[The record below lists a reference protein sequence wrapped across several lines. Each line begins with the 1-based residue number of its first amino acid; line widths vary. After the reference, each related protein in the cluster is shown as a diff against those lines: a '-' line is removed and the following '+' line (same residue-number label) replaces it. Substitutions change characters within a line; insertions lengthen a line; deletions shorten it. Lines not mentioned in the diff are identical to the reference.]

1 MRIMHAHVPDNK
13 PGCQAGFS
21 VIFSSTPAIILPD
34 MLETFVPPFIVGL
47 AGSLHCL
54 GMCGPLVVAWSLR
67 YRTASA
73 AGSGNEG
80 YIFFSGAF
88 LHHLGFHAGRIT
100 TYGVLGAIVA
110 GVFGSLEVHRFS
122 MQYRAGFAIAS
133 GIALIGLGLV
143 IFGTLPLPRFV
154 TRLLSPQAT
163 FFGKSLAKLANSMSP
178 SSKIGLGMLAG
189 LLPCGLTWA
198 MLVAAASTLSPVR
211 GLVTMAAFGL
221 GTIPALLAAGM
232 SATLVSART
241 RLFGERA
248 AAIFIVMMG
257 ASLAIRG
264 LGVILGFG
272 DHCGPME
279 LLSKSGLL
287 GR

>member
-1 MRIMHAHVPDNK
+1 
-13 PGCQAGFS
+13 
-21 VIFSSTPAIILPD
+21 
-34 MLETFVPPFIVGL
+34 MLEIFASFIVGL
-47 AGSLHCL
+47 TGSLHCL
-54 GMCGPLVVAWSLR
+54 GMCGPLIIAWSLR
-67 YRTASA
+67 YRSASR
-73 AGSGNEG
+73 AGSGEAG
-80 YIFFSGAF
+80 PSLFSGVF
-88 LHHLGFHAGRIT
+88 LHHLAFHAGRIA
-100 TYGVLGAIVA
+100 TYVLLGAIVA
-110 GVFGSLEVHRFS
+110 GIFSSFEVHRFS

-143 IFGTLPLPRFV
+143 IFGTLPLPHFV
-154 TRLLSPQAT
+154 ARLLSHQASV
-163 FFGKSLAKLANSMSP
+163 FGKSLARLANSGSLG
-178 SSKIGLGMLAG
+178 SKIGLGLVAG

-211 GLVTMAAFGL
+211 GLVMMASFGL

-241 RLFGERA
+241 RLLGERA
-248 AAIFIVMMG
+248 AAIFIVTMG

-287 GR
+287 G

>member
-1 MRIMHAHVPDNK
+1 
-13 PGCQAGFS
+13 
-21 VIFSSTPAIILPD
+21 
-34 MLETFVPPFIVGL
+34 MLEIFASFIVGL
-47 AGSLHCL
+47 TGSFHCL
-54 GMCGPLVVAWSLR
+54 GMCGPLIIAWSLR
-67 YRTASA
+67 YRSASQ
-73 AGSGNEG
+73 AGSGEAG
-80 YIFFSGAF
+80 PSLFPGVFF
-88 LHHLGFHAGRIT
+88 HHLAFHAGRIAS
-100 TYGVLGAIVA
+100 YVLLGAIVA
-110 GVFGSLEVHRFS
+110 GIFSSLEVHRFS
-122 MQYRAGFAIAS
+122 MQYRAGFAVAS

-143 IFGTLPLPRFV
+143 IFGTLPLPHFVVRF
-154 TRLLSPQAT
+154 LSPQASI
-163 FFGKSLAKLANSMSP
+163 FGKSLARLANSRSP
-178 SSKIGLGMLAG
+178 GSKIGLGILAG

-198 MLVAAASTLSPVR
+198 MLVAAASTLNPAR
-211 GLVTMAAFGL
+211 GIVMMASFGL

-248 AAIFIVMMG
+248 AAIFIVTMG
-257 ASLAIRG
+257 ASLTIRG

>member
-1 MRIMHAHVPDNK
+1 
-13 PGCQAGFS
+13 
-21 VIFSSTPAIILPD
+21 
-34 MLETFVPPFIVGL
+34 
-47 AGSLHCL
+47 
-54 GMCGPLVVAWSLR
+54 
-67 YRTASA
+67 
-73 AGSGNEG
+73 
-80 YIFFSGAF
+80 
-88 LHHLGFHAGRIT
+88 
-100 TYGVLGAIVA
+100 VA

-221 GTIPALLAAGM
+221 GTIPALLAAGI
-232 SATLVSART
+232 SASLASARM
-241 RLFGERA
+241 RLLGERA
-248 AAIFIVMMG
+248 AAIFIMIMG
-257 ASLAIRG
+257 ASLAVRG
-264 LGVILGFG
+264 MGSVLGFG
-272 DHCGPME
+272 DCCGPME
-279 LLSKSGLL
+279 LLSRWGVL
-287 GR
+287 R